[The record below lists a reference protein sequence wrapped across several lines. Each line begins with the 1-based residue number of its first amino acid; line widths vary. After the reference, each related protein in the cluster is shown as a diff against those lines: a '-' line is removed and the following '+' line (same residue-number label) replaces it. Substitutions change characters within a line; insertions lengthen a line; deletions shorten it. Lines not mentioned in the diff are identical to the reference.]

1 MSGCLF
7 QMAIVLP
14 ANSARA
20 VADKGRAKTR
30 DNDGG
35 ATTMTIDI
43 DTYMAKAHAAL
54 DEAYADA
61 LKQGI
66 ASLSE
71 HGEPT
76 EEERQAFIG
85 WYTQLLDT
93 DRANNL
99 AKLRSWLEREGETL
113 Q

>member
-1 MSGCLF
+1 
-7 QMAIVLP
+7 
-14 ANSARA
+14 
-20 VADKGRAKTR
+20 
-30 DNDGG
+30 
-35 ATTMTIDI
+35 MTLDE
-43 DTYMAKAHAAL
+43 YMRKAHAAL

-61 LKQGI
+61 LRRGI
-66 ASLSE
+66 ASLGE

-85 WYTQLLDT
+85 WYTQLLET

>member
-1 MSGCLF
+1 
-7 QMAIVLP
+7 
-14 ANSARA
+14 
-20 VADKGRAKTR
+20 
-30 DNDGG
+30 
-35 ATTMTIDI
+35 MTLDE
-43 DTYMAKAHAAL
+43 YMLKAHAAL
-54 DEAYADA
+54 DEAYAHA

-76 EEERQAFIG
+76 EEERQAFIS
-85 WYTQLLDT
+85 WYEQLLET

-99 AKLRSWLEREGETL
+99 TKLRSWLEREGKTL